1 MKVNERKAAQHM
13 GIPVWTLRYHRTS
26 GNPLVRYMNVEGR
39 PWYDTADLDAYVAA
53 AMVEREGSQNG

>member
-1 MKVNERKAAQHM
+1 MKINEKKAAEYM
-13 GIPVWTLRYHRTS
+13 GISAWTLRRHRID

-53 AMVEREGSQNG
+53 AMVERESGE

>member
-1 MKVNERKAAQHM
+1 MKMNEKKAAEYM
-13 GIPVWTLRYHRTS
+13 GISAWTLRRHRID

-53 AMVEREGSQNG
+53 AMVERENGG